1 MTNFVY
7 NIPVNL
13 VTTYRGRAVIVRS
26 QNPADLVKALPD
38 NDLDNLVGVQLL
50 SMTADVEVM
59 ADWGYAIPVELVMS
73 DPATEFP
80 LLYRHAK
87 LLDKHPVR
95 VSIPVVPGFGKA
107 VKVANSL
114 QFTVKLEMGQPET
127 AVVDEILSALDFYL
141 HNTSVSQ
148 PVEFFHSSLVSFY
161 DHDPVTLWG
170 VQEEDPSYIRY
181 VTEDGKE
188 TLARRLVNDT
198 PTGDL
203 DFFAFDHW
211 QSLLAEGSECCN
223 CEFFENCGGYFK
235 WPRGDYK
242 CDGIKAVF
250 STLRDAAGELRQ
262 DLNELVGAR
271 AEAGR

>member
-188 TLARRLVNDT
+188 TLARRLVNEA

>member
-1 MTNFVY
+1 MMDIVY
-7 NIPVNL
+7 NVPVNL
-13 VTTYRGRAVIVRS
+13 VPAYRGQAVIVRS
-26 QNPADLVKALPD
+26 EHPADLVKALPD

-73 DPATEFP
+73 DPVTEFH

-95 VSIPVVPGFGKA
+95 VSIPVVPWFGKA

-127 AVVDEILSALDFYL
+127 AVVDEMLSALDFYL
-141 HNTSVSQ
+141 HSSSVSQ
-148 PVEFFHSSLVSFY
+148 PVEFFHSSLASFY
-161 DHDPVTLWG
+161 DRDPVTLWA

-181 VTEDGKE
+181 VTEDGRE
-188 TLARRLVNDT
+188 TIARRLVDNA
-198 PTGDL
+198 PTGDP
-203 DFFAFDHW
+203 DFFSYDLW
-211 QSLLAEGSECCN
+211 QSLLAEGSECCS

-235 WPRGDYK
+235 WPRADYK
-242 CDGIKAVF
+242 CDGVKAVF

-262 DLNELVGAR
+262 DLETLEEIR
-271 AEAGR
+271 AEATR